1 MAQHPWSLRWLIGGI
16 YFIIMIVLLG
26 ALLLFFIQRI
36 ESDNMAT
43 VLSRLRGQAR
53 LGADLLVQRIE
64 TEYFATKTSRLHN
77 QRLLGADVLAAQGD
91 VGQAR
96 LLADLLD
103 YARNSDD
110 AKQTLRRVHVNA
122 GARRVLLLDLDGTL
136 VATSTNY
143 AANTL
148 PDDFAAVSPEVRA
161 AIDGDSGLGDNIRYD
176 EQAGE
181 DIAFIAALVHVK
193 TLVPPTSKMEKT
205 RTHLVPL
212 GVLVLAAPL
221 TDVKDKIGGIKLA
234 VGLTFLGVLVLLFFI
249 NSGVSNY
256 ISEPLQTLSR
266 AAERFATGDLQQRI
280 IPTGAGEVASLG
292 ASFNDMAAQL
302 RVTITRLAEE
312 RAQAEAILTSMV
324 DGVLV
329 TDLTGNIVLMNTMAE
344 VMCNVSE
351 EQVLG
356 KPLSDAVLHFDILD
370 LLQKTLDSALPN
382 KLEVTFT
389 RPTERVV
396 EVHVAPVTVGEMLIG
411 AVIVLYDIT
420 HQRRLEQVRRD
431 FVANVSHELRT
442 PVTSIRAMAET
453 LADADG
459 EDPELARDFM
469 TTIISESE
477 RLTALLD
484 DLLQLSQ
491 IESGRRLITPQA
503 LNIAEVIRHV
513 AQRVLGPITA
523 RHQRLV
529 LTVPEVLDG
538 CADRDA
544 LVQILVNLID
554 NARKYSPEG
563 SAIRVTAEQD
573 TALRIRITD
582 DGLGIPEADL
592 ERIFERF
599 YRVDKAR
606 SRAVGGTGLGLA
618 IVKHL
623 VELHGGWISVHSELG
638 VGSTFTVTLPSPAA
652 PPAEAGEL
660 PAGQESP
667 ATRPAS

>member
-1 MAQHPWSLRWLIGGI
+1 
-16 YFIIMIVLLG
+16 MIVLLG
-26 ALLLFFIQRI
+26 ALLIFFSQRI
-36 ESDNMAT
+36 EADNMAT
-43 VLSRLRGQAR
+43 VLNRLRGQAR

-64 TEYFATKTSRLHN
+64 SDYLNSKLSR
-77 QRLLGADVLAAQGD
+77 QRKQYRIGADILVEPGIERGTPHL
-91 VGQAR
+91 VG
-96 LLADLLD
+96 DLLD
-103 YARNSDD
+103 FARNSED
-110 AKQTLRRVHVNA
+110 AKQTLRRIHVNA
-122 GARRVLLLDLDGTL
+122 GARRVLLVDLDGAL
-136 VATSTNY
+136 VARST
-143 AANTL
+143 ASASDTL
-148 PDDFAAVSPEVRA
+148 PDDLAAVSPEVRTA
-161 AIDGDSGLGDNIRYD
+161 VESGSGLGENIRYD
-176 EQAGE
+176 AQANE
-181 DIAFIAALVHVK
+181 DIAFIAALVHIK
-193 TLVPPTSKMEKT
+193 TLAPSSNKEIKART
-205 RTHLVPL
+205 RLVPL

-234 VGLTFLGVLVLLFFI
+234 VGFTFLGVLVLLFFI
-249 NSGVSNY
+249 NSAVSNY
-256 ISEPLQTLSR
+256 ISQPLQTLSR

-280 IPTGAGEVASLG
+280 IPTGADEVSSLG

-329 TDLTGNIVLMNTMAE
+329 TDLAGNIQLMNQTAE
-344 VMCNVSE
+344 QMCSVTE

-356 KPLSDAVLHFDILD
+356 KPLSEAVLHFDILD

-382 KLEVTFT
+382 KLEVTLT
-389 RPTERVV
+389 RPVERVV
-396 EVHVAPVTVGEMLIG
+396 EVHAAPVMVGDDLIG

-453 LADADG
+453 LVEADG
-459 EDPELARDFM
+459 DDPAMARDFM

-484 DLLQLSQ
+484 DLLHLSA

-503 LNIAEVIRHV
+503 VNVGDVIRHV
-513 AQRVLGPITA
+513 AERVLAPIAA
-523 RHQRLV
+523 RHQRLS
-529 LTVPEVLDG
+529 LDVPEPLEG
-538 CADRDA
+538 YADPDA

-563 SAIRVTAEQD
+563 CDIRVSAFRD
-573 TALRIRITD
+573 TALRLTVDD
-582 DGLGIPEADL
+582 DGVGIPETDL

-606 SRAVGGTGLGLA
+606 SRAAGGTGLGLA

-623 VELHGGWISVHSELG
+623 VELHGGWISVQSEVG
-638 VGSTFTVTLPSPAA
+638 VGSTFTVTLPLEAH
-652 PPAEAGEL
+652 PAEAGEL
-660 PAGQESP
+660 LAGQESP
-667 ATRPAS
+667 AARPAS